1 MEVSMLKKSVLEFL
15 DDVSSGN
22 PVPGGG
28 SVSAIAGALGTSLV
42 SMVLNLTTS
51 SKKYEEFHQ
60 FASENQLIVARI
72 SERLK
77 NLVIEDAE
85 AFEGVMSAYRLPKNT
100 DEEKAKRKVAI
111 EEATKKAIAIPLE
124 TGKQCI
130 EGLEI
135 INKIIEKTNRNA
147 ISDLGVANLLL
158 KAGCEGAIYNVLINL
173 SSISEESYKGEVES
187 VIGRMQARK
196 DELFNDN
203 KERIERL
210 LK

>member
-1 MEVSMLKKSVLEFL
+1 MLKKSVLEFL
-15 DDVSSGN
+15 DDVSSGS

-28 SVSAIAGALGTSLV
+28 SVSAIVGALGTSLV

-51 SKKYEEFHQ
+51 SKKYQEFHQ
-60 FASENQLIVARI
+60 FASENQLIIARI
-72 SERLK
+72 SDRLK
-77 NLVIEDAE
+77 SLVVEDSA
-85 AFEGVMSAYRLPKNT
+85 AFDMVMAAYKLPKNT
-100 DEEKAKRKVAI
+100 EQEKAERRVAI
-111 EEATKKAIAIPLE
+111 EEATKKAIAVPLE

-135 INKIIEKTNRNA
+135 INKVIEKTNRNA

-173 SSISEESYKGEVES
+173 SSISEDSYKNEVES
-187 VIGRMQARK
+187 VINRMQTRK
-196 DELFNDN
+196 EELFKDN
-203 KERIERL
+203 RDRIERL

>member
-1 MEVSMLKKSVLEFL
+1 MLKKSVLEFL
-15 DDVSSGN
+15 DDVSSGS

-51 SKKYEEFHQ
+51 SKKYQEFHQ
-60 FASENQLIVARI
+60 FASENQLIIARI
-72 SERLK
+72 SDRLK
-77 NLVIEDAE
+77 SLVVEDSA
-85 AFEGVMSAYRLPKNT
+85 AFDMVMAAYKLPKNT
-100 DEEKAKRKVAI
+100 DEEKAERRVAI
-111 EEATKKAIAIPLE
+111 EEATKKAIAVPLE

-135 INKIIEKTNRNA
+135 INKVIEKTNRNA

-173 SSISEESYKGEVES
+173 SSISEDSYKNEVES
-187 VIGRMQARK
+187 VINRMQTRK
-196 DELFNDN
+196 EELFNDN
-203 KERIERL
+203 RDRIERL

>member
-1 MEVSMLKKSVLEFL
+1 MLKKSVLEFL
-15 DDVSSGN
+15 DDVSSGS

-28 SVSAIAGALGTSLV
+28 SVSAIVGALGTSLV

-51 SKKYEEFHQ
+51 SKKYQEFHQ
-60 FASENQLIVARI
+60 FASENQLIIARI
-72 SERLK
+72 SDRLK
-77 NLVIEDAE
+77 SLVVEDSA
-85 AFEGVMSAYRLPKNT
+85 AFDMVMAAYKLPKNT
-100 DEEKAKRKVAI
+100 DEEKAERRVAI
-111 EEATKKAIAIPLE
+111 EEATKKAIAVPLE

-135 INKIIEKTNRNA
+135 INKVIEKTNRNA

-173 SSISEESYKGEVES
+173 SSISEDSYKNEVES
-187 VIGRMQARK
+187 VINRMQTRK
-196 DELFNDN
+196 EELFKDN
-203 KERIERL
+203 RDRIERL

>member
-1 MEVSMLKKSVLEFL
+1 MLKKSVLEFL
-15 DDVSSGN
+15 DDVSSGS

-51 SKKYEEFHQ
+51 SKKYQEFHQ
-60 FASENQLIVARI
+60 FASENQLIIARI
-72 SERLK
+72 SDRLK
-77 NLVIEDAE
+77 SLVVEDSA
-85 AFEGVMSAYRLPKNT
+85 AFDMVMAAYKLPKNT
-100 DEEKAKRKVAI
+100 DEEKAERRVAI
-111 EEATKKAIAIPLE
+111 EEATKKAIAVPLE

-135 INKIIEKTNRNA
+135 INKVIEKTNRNA

-173 SSISEESYKGEVES
+173 SSISEDSYKNEVES
-187 VIGRMQARK
+187 VINRMQTRK
-196 DELFNDN
+196 EELFKDN
-203 KERIERL
+203 RDRIERL

>member
-1 MEVSMLKKSVLEFL
+1 MEESMLKKSVLEFL
-15 DDVSSGN
+15 DDVSSGS

-51 SKKYEEFHQ
+51 SKKYQEFHQ
-60 FASENQLIVARI
+60 FASENQLIIARI
-72 SERLK
+72 SDRLK
-77 NLVIEDAE
+77 SLVVEDSA
-85 AFEGVMSAYRLPKNT
+85 AFDMVMAAYKLPKNT
-100 DEEKAKRKVAI
+100 DEEKAERRVAI
-111 EEATKKAIAIPLE
+111 EEATKKAIAVPLE

-135 INKIIEKTNRNA
+135 INKVIEKTNRNA

-173 SSISEESYKGEVES
+173 SSISEDSYKNEVES
-187 VIGRMQARK
+187 VINRMQTRK
-196 DELFNDN
+196 EELFKDN
-203 KERIERL
+203 RDRIERL